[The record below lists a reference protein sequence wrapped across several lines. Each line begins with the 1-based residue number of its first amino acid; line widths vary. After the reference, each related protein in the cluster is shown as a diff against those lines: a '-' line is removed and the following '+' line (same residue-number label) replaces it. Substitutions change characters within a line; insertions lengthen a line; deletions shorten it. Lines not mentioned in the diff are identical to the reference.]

1 MSEFTGDMSAA
12 VEAAFSSAS
21 TPDAG
26 TTSTTESASASTTET
41 PVESVSQEAAEPQ
54 QAETPT
60 NTEPGPIPYPRFKE
74 VNDKWTT
81 ASKELESLGWAKGVD
96 PSLAQSAIQLLTRA
110 QQNPLAFTEELE
122 SLRDHPQFGPQ
133 LRSWAARTLGF
144 RNQPRQE
151 MPVAETMPEPDLVFE
166 DGRKAY
172 SAEQLQKRDQFL
184 LRQWE
189 SKIDEKIQPLAR
201 KGEQVDRIVAEKEF
215 AAIQAKSQ
223 ADAQSEIESL
233 KQQYPQFWEHRD
245 RVAEVMEANPRY
257 TLSQAWAEVFVKD
270 VGPKLAGQQ
279 AAAVKAKVSAGSAN
293 PQRPSGA
300 PPNPPR
306 DFEDA
311 LRQMFPQRT

>member
-26 TTSTTESASASTTET
+26 TTTTTESASASTTET
-41 PVESVSQEAAEPQ
+41 PVGEVSQEAAEPV
-54 QAETPT
+54 AETTT
-60 NTEPGPIPYPRFKE
+60 NAEPGPIPYPRFKE

-81 ASKELESLGWAKGVD
+81 ASRELEALSWAKGLD
-96 PSLAQSAIQLLTRA
+96 PNITRA
-110 QQNPLAFTEELE
+110 FADLQARAQKNPLVWTEELE
-122 SLRDHPQFGPQ
+122 AVRDHPVLGPQ

-144 RNQPRQE
+144 RNAPRQTE
-151 MPVAETMPEPDLVFE
+151 MVEDVEPQPDIPLE
-166 DGRKAY
+166 DGRKVY
-172 SAEQLQKRDQFL
+172 SAEQQHKREQWL
-184 LRQWE
+184 LKQWE
-189 SKIDEKIQPLAR
+189 SKIDEKIQPLTR

>member
-1 MSEFTGDMSAA
+1 MEAVTGDMTSA
-12 VEAAFSSAS
+12 VEAAFAASSSPEPAS
-21 TPDAG
+21 T
-26 TTSTTESASASTTET
+26 TTTESQPASAVET
-41 PVESVSQEAAEPQ
+41 PVESVSQEAAEPTSETTPQ
-54 QAETPT
+54 Q
-60 NTEPGPIPYPRFKE
+60 EPGPIPYSRFKE
-74 VNDKWTT
+74 VNEKAQA
-81 ASKELESLGWAKGVD
+81 ASKALESLGWAKGVD
-96 PSLAQSAIQLLTRA
+96 PQLAQSAIQLLTRA

-144 RNQPRQE
+144 RNQPRQD
-151 MPVAETMPEPDLVFE
+151 MPVEDAMPEPDLRFE
-166 DGRKAY
+166 DGSKTY
-172 SAEQLQKRDQFL
+172 SDQQLLKRDQWL
-184 LRQWE
+184 IRQME
-189 SKIDEKIQPLAR
+189 SKFDAKIQPLTR